1 MSMHTILSG
10 SVATERHDEMLRHG
24 AQRRLVNQWRRQVR
38 AERLNR
44 RADALRR
51 RADALVEQTH
61 Q

>member
-1 MSMHTILSG
+1 M
-10 SVATERHDEMLRHG
+10 ATERHDEMLRHG
-24 AQRRLVNQWRRQVR
+24 EQRRLVKQWRRQVR

>member
-1 MSMHTILSG
+1 MHTILSG
-10 SVATERHDEMLRHG
+10 STATERHDEMLRHG
-24 AQRRLVNQWRRQVR
+24 EQARLVNQWRRRVR

-61 Q
+61 R